1 MLIENVL
8 HCTHVKTAAGREIRA
23 VFCDG
28 VLDLTLSS
36 PREQGR
42 RNWRESNPEQLLA
55 SRDVAGFLG
64 PCPGNS
70 SC

>member
-36 PREQGR
+36 PREHGR
-42 RNWRESNPEQLLA
+42 PIVRGEPPRLSRLLKRALNFEKSWR
-55 SRDVAGFLG
+55 
-64 PCPGNS
+64 
-70 SC
+70 